1 VQDFNLFISLQE
13 KTIDVWKR
21 KLDWIVEHGGMA
33 LLDLHPDYMNF
44 QNQNGLPGEYAAS
57 LYHEF
62 LAYVE
67 SKYRGLYWHA
77 LPREIADF
85 CGKALLSRDSHRR
98 RSVCMLAHTFYEQDN
113 RVTRYAETLVKRGDR
128 VDVFALHDGKQRPTH
143 EVMHGAHVH
152 RVQSRLGHQTSQTSW
167 SYLFPLLKFSL
178 RSSLALA
185 RGQVK
190 HHYEL
195 IHVHN
200 VPDFLVFAAWFPKL
214 MGAKIILDIH
224 DIVPEFYTSK
234 FHASPRSLVVKLLKI
249 VEAISCKF
257 ADHVIVSNHLWREK
271 LVARSTQ
278 TQKCSVVLNQIDPD
292 IFYRRKRTRN
302 DGKIIILYPGV
313 LQLHQGLDVAIKAF
327 ALIQKQLPT
336 AEFHI
341 YGDGDAKSQLM
352 VLANQLGLY
361 GKVLFN
367 DFVPLRDIPQII
379 ANADLGVVPKRANS
393 FGNEAY
399 STKIMEFMSQGL
411 PVTVSKTKIDV
422 FYFNDSVVR
431 FFESGN
437 EKEMADAMLTLLRS
451 EDMSQS
457 LVRNASEYVARNNWT
472 TKKAEY
478 LRLVDSL
485 TSGSGSQA
493 KIDNRAGM

>member
-1 VQDFNLFISLQE
+1 
-13 KTIDVWKR
+13 
-21 KLDWIVEHGGMA
+21 
-33 LLDLHPDYMNF
+33 
-44 QNQNGLPGEYAAS
+44 
-57 LYHEF
+57 
-62 LAYVE
+62 
-67 SKYRGLYWHA
+67 
-77 LPREIADF
+77 
-85 CGKALLSRDSHRR
+85 
-98 RSVCMLAHTFYEQDN
+98 
-113 RVTRYAETLVKRGDR
+113 
-128 VDVFALHDGKQRPTH
+128 
-143 EVMHGAHVH
+143 
-152 RVQSRLGHQTSQTSW
+152 
-167 SYLFPLLKFSL
+167 
-178 RSSLALA
+178 
-185 RGQVK
+185 
-190 HHYEL
+190 
-195 IHVHN
+195 
-200 VPDFLVFAAWFPKL
+200 
-214 MGAKIILDIH
+214 
-224 DIVPEFYTSK
+224 
-234 FHASPRSLVVKLLKI
+234 LVVKLLKI